1 MKQIEL
7 TITANSA
14 LAIGRQ
20 KPGGSVSEAMDYI
33 PGTVIRG
40 AIAKALIQAGGQPQ
54 PDDDFHKLFLDETP
68 AIFINGYVAIASLG
82 EGCYELKDDDIQ
94 VLPATAL
101 STKNDSGFKPKKAG
115 VFDSLIDSFCARE
128 QGYFYQPNDLKGN
141 AVEPMGGFYSHD
153 GNQKYVKH
161 SVTKRLLTRVGINR
175 RRATAQDEILY
186 SIEVMDEAQGK
197 AEKREQTV
205 YCARINVSDD
215 DLADQLFAFLRK
227 HCRTIRLGGSASRGL
242 GKVKI
247 EFTSKKISDQQAA
260 LEKRIKK
267 FNELLKQRWQYWNVL
282 SQATSNPTEDRL
294 FFALTLQSDAILS
307 ENWQRTMVFSKAM
320 LAQALDIDQ
329 DSLMLHA
336 SHSSYGYRSGWN
348 AAWGLPKDVELITP
362 IGSTFLF
369 SMPEVNPCYK
379 ALAELE
385 KHGIGQR
392 TEEGYGQ
399 VRVCHEFHQVMREE
413 PA

>member
-1 MKQIEL
+1 MKQIKL
-7 TITANSA
+7 TITAQSA
-14 LAIGRQ
+14 LAIGQ
-20 KPGGSVSEAMDYI
+20 KKPGGSVSEAMDYI

-40 AIAKALIQAGGQPQ
+40 AIAKALIQVGGQPQ
-54 PDDDFHKLFLDETP
+54 PGDDFHKLFLDDTP
-68 AIFINGYVAIASLG
+68 AIFSNGYPAIASLG
-82 EGCYELKDDDIQ
+82 KGCYELKDDDIQ

-101 STKNDSGFKPKKAG
+101 STKNDSGFTPKKAG

-153 GNQKYVKH
+153 GNEKYVKH

-205 YCARINVSDD
+205 YRARINISNNG
-215 DLADQLFAFLRK
+215 LADQLLTFLQN
-227 HCRTIRLGGSASRGL
+227 HCKTSRLGGSASRGL
-242 GKVKI
+242 GKVKVAFSLKEI
-247 EFTSKKISDQQAA
+247 GNQQADLKKRIDNFNKA
-260 LEKRIKK
+260 LE
-267 FNELLKQRWQYWNVL
+267 ERWKHWNVL
-282 SQATSNPTEDRL
+282 SQATSNPTEGRL

-307 ENWQRTMVFSKAM
+307 ENWQRTMVISEAI
-320 LAQALDIDQ
+320 LAQALKIDKE
-329 DSLMLHA
+329 SLKLHV
-336 SHSSYGYRSGWN
+336 SHSSYGHRSGWN

-362 IGSTFLF
+362 MGSTFLF
-369 SMPEVNPCYK
+369 SMPEGNPCYK
-379 ALAELE
+379 VLTELE
-385 KHGIGQR
+385 ERGIGQR

-399 VRVCHEFHQVMREE
+399 IRVCHEFHQVMREE
-413 PA
+413 PV